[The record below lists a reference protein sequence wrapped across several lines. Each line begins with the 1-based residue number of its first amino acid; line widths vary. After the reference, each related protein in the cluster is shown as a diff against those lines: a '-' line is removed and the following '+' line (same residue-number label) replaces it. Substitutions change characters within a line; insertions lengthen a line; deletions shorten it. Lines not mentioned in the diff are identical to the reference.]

1 MFERFR
7 RGRGGTDGAVSAGEA
22 ERERETTRLQRR
34 EPAAVAEHD
43 AASERR
49 AGERRFTRREEP
61 PARRRPGEP
70 PVRSDNGSASGTG
83 ATRTSHAV
91 APATMAAV
99 RDRQRERFGGFSWG
113 SDFFGFLCAIG
124 LASIILGILRAA
136 GVSFDVVERA
146 SRSGDPATIGAGGIL
161 AMVAIVA
168 VAWFAG
174 GYVAGRM
181 ARFDGVRQGV
191 GVWLWT
197 ILFVVAV
204 ALLAAIGGSK
214 YDVLA
219 SLNLPSLPVD
229 SGTLTTGGAIA
240 AGAALLVTL
249 LFAVLGGKAG
259 ERFHRRVDRVA
270 HDGA

>member
-7 RGRGGTDGAVSAGEA
+7 RGRARTDGAVATGEA

-34 EPAAVAEHD
+34 EQAAVAERD
-43 AASERR
+43 ASSD
-49 AGERRFTRREEP
+49 RRFTRSEQP
-61 PARRRPGEP
+61 SARLGTGES
-70 PVRSDNGSASGTG
+70 PVRSGNG
-83 ATRTSHAV
+83 TRAV

-124 LASIILGILRAA
+124 LASIILAILRAA
-136 GVSFDVVERA
+136 GVSFDVVDRA
-146 SRSGDPATIGAGGIL
+146 SRSGDVSTIGVGGGL

-181 ARFDGVRQGV
+181 ARFDGARQGV

-197 ILFVVAV
+197 ILFVVAI
-204 ALLAAIGGSK
+204 ALLAAIGGAK

-219 SLNLPSLPVD
+219 SLNLPSIPVD

-270 HDGA
+270 HDGT

>member
-7 RGRGGTDGAVSAGEA
+7 RGRGPTDGAVSAGEA

-34 EPAAVAEHD
+34 EQAAVAEHD
-43 AASERR
+43 A
-49 AGERRFTRREEP
+49 GERRFTRTEEP
-61 PARRRPGEP
+61 PARRRTGEP
-70 PVRSDNGSASGTG
+70 PVRSENGGGRA
-83 ATRTSHAV
+83 AHAV

-136 GVSFDVVERA
+136 GVSLDVVERA
-146 SRSGDPATIGAGGIL
+146 SRSGDPATIGAGGIV

-181 ARFDGVRQGV
+181 ARFDGPRQGV

-197 ILFVVAV
+197 ILFVVAI
-204 ALLAAIGGSK
+204 ALLAAIGGSE

-249 LFAVLGGKAG
+249 LSAVLGGKAG